1 MKIPSNLK
9 PGDRLWYSKTE
20 YATVR
25 RTKSCPSCYDN
36 NSIRAM
42 AYDCIMVYMLEDG
55 REWFQD
61 TPPIIRIERIA
72 SKPAK
77 PKRDADAAWLRA
89 ICTKE
94 CTLYPHMYDR
104 DRRMIRRI
112 AKRLEGGKP

>member
-1 MKIPSNLK
+1 MKIPRDLK
-9 PGDRLWYSKTE
+9 PGDRLWYSETE

-61 TPPIIRIERIA
+61 TPPIIRIERVA

-77 PKRDADAAWLRA
+77 PKRDSDAAWLRWLIERNPA
-89 ICTKE
+89 IMGP
-94 CTLYPHMYDR
+94 YQI
-104 DRRMIRRI
+104 RRLRRI
-112 AKRLEGGKP
+112 AKRLDGGAS